1 MIDSCSS
8 LSKLIEKYF
17 DREATD
23 KERLLVEAHLKNCS
37 ACRDALT
44 SMEGLKTLIKA
55 PVEEAAQQEDFF
67 WVWQKI
73 DREIRSQEKVRGWQS
88 LWSWMGF
95 SPLFKKKVWIPAV
108 ATIAILL
115 FVSTQVIFKKIPS
128 HSQTSVVEYIE
139 SKTYN
144 IMVYESEKTNT
155 TVIWLFDGE
164 NQESSRS

>member
-23 KERLLVEAHLKNCS
+23 RERLLVDGHLKACS
-37 ACRDALT
+37 ACRDVLT

-55 PVEEAAQQEDFF
+55 PVEEAARQEDFP

-73 DREIRSQEKVRGWQS
+73 DREIRSQEKVSRWQS
-88 LWSWMGF
+88 LRSWIDL
-95 SPLFKKKVWIPAV
+95 SLLFKKKVWIPAV
-108 ATIAILL
+108 TMIAIFL
-115 FVSTQVIFKKIPS
+115 FISTQVIFKKIPS
-128 HSQTSVVEYIE
+128 YSETSVVEYVE
-139 SKTYN
+139 SETYH
-144 IMVYESEKTNT
+144 IMVYESEKA

-164 NQESSRS
+164 DQKSSRS